1 VKHSVGRRWAATL
14 LWLVAAG
21 IGLAA
26 DQPVLD
32 IPFIDVEPQLEDF
45 AGMQPAPHLVGKMAQ
60 LPEFIQRLPE
70 NGTRPSFRTDVF
82 VAYNAD
88 TLYAVFVAFDDEPD
102 KIRANLAPRGDVRND
117 DSVNIMIDTFNDQR
131 RAYFFLSTPLG
142 IQQEGQFTDANNFDD
157 SFQAVWDSQA
167 RLTDEGYIVRI
178 AIPFKSLRFPNNDE
192 QTWRV
197 IFNRTIPRLS
207 EDTFWPEYS
216 LAIDGRLNQTALLTG
231 IRNISRGRNM
241 QVVPFVF
248 FRDFRLESETLDGR
262 SVDDDNEES
271 VGVDAKFVLRDA
283 LVLDVTANPDFSQI
297 ESDQP
302 QVTANERFE
311 VFFPE
316 LRPFFLENSDIF
328 RTPIN
333 LLFTRRIADPSGGI
347 KLTGKQGPWAIGALL
362 ADDDAPGRGVD
373 AGDPLDGKSAQIG
386 ALRIARDVADQS
398 RIGFLVTDRELKDSY
413 NRVAAVD
420 GRIRVDE
427 NWTANIQ
434 VANATTRDL
443 DGLKS
448 NGVAYNATLNR
459 GGEHLSS
466 HSHVLYT
473 SPNFITDLGFLGSE
487 QRPDSFNVH
496 QRNGYTFRPEGNSLQ
511 AWGPRILLRRIWD
524 TDGQPLETTIEPEIE
539 WNWAAN
545 TRIQISY
552 DHSNIRLTPEEFDA
566 LIGREDFDSN
576 RWTFRFRT
584 NRFERVQFNTTLR
597 LGTRINF
604 VPADDEAPAL
614 ADFRRFDADA
624 LWRPISQLQLKFTL
638 IHAELDNRQGSGK
651 IFDNT
656 IARVRANWQ
665 FTRELSLRL
674 ITDFE
679 STDPVA
685 SRTSLTDE
693 ERVTADMLLR
703 YRWNPW
709 RALFIGYNSSTRDFR
724 EFDEMTT
731 TFADLTD
738 EGHQV
743 FIKYSHLFQM

>member
-1 VKHSVGRRWAATL
+1 
-14 LWLVAAG
+14 
-21 IGLAA
+21 
-26 DQPVLD
+26 
-32 IPFIDVEPQLEDF
+32 
-45 AGMQPAPHLVGKMAQ
+45 M
-60 LPEFIQRLPE
+60 
-70 NGTRPSFRTDVF
+70 
-82 VAYNAD
+82 
-88 TLYAVFVAFDDEPD
+88 
-102 KIRANLAPRGDVRND
+102 APRGDVFND

-131 RAYFFLSTPLG
+131 RAYFFLCTPLG
-142 IQQEGQFTDANNFDD
+142 IQQEGQFTDVNGFDG

-167 RLTDEGYIVRI
+167 RLTDQGYIVRN

-216 LAIDGRLNQTALLTG
+216 LTIDGRLNQTATMTG
-231 IRNISRGRNM
+231 IRDISRGRNM

-248 FRDFRLESETLDGR
+248 FRDFRLEKETLDGR

-271 VGVDAKFVLRDA
+271 IGVDAKFVLRDA

-316 LRPFFLENSDIF
+316 LRPFFLENNDIF
-328 RTPIN
+328 ETPIN

-362 ADDDAPGRGVD
+362 TDDEAPGRSVD
-373 AGDPLDGKSAQIG
+373 AGDPLDGKSAQAA

-398 RIGFLVTDRELKDSY
+398 RIGFLMTDRELKDAY
-413 NRVAAVD
+413 NRVVAVD
-420 GRIRVDE
+420 GRIRFDE
-427 NWTANIQ
+427 NWIGNVQI
-434 VANATTRDL
+434 ANATTRDL

-448 NGVAYNATLNR
+448 NGVAYNASLNR
-459 GGEHLSS
+459 GGKHLSS
-466 HSHVLYT
+466 HSHVIYT
-473 SPNFITDLGFLGSE
+473 SPNFITDLGFLGSD
-487 QRPDSFNVH
+487 QRPNSLNIH
-496 QRNGYTFRPEGNSLQ
+496 QRNSYTFRPEGKSLQ
-511 AWGPRILLRRIWD
+511 AWGPSILVRRIWD
-524 TDGQPLETTIEPEIE
+524 ADGRPLDETIEPEIE
-539 WNWAAN
+539 WNWTAN
-545 TRIQISY
+545 TRIQIGY
-552 DHSNIRLTPEEFDA
+552 DHTSIRLTPN
-566 LIGREDFDSN
+566 DFDTLAGRTKFTTD
-576 RWTFRFRT
+576 RWTFNFRT
-584 NRFERVQFNTTLR
+584 NRFERLQFNAR
-597 LGTRINF
+597 VRVGERVNF
-604 VPADDEAPAL
+604 VPADGEQPTL
-614 ADFRRFDADA
+614 ADSRRFDAGA
-624 LWRPISQLQLKFTL
+624 LWRPIPPLQINFTL
-638 IHAELDNRQGSGK
+638 IHAELDNKFGSGK

-665 FTRELSLRL
+665 FTREISLRL

-685 SRTSLTDE
+685 SRTSLSDQ
-693 ERVTADMLLR
+693 ERITADMLLR
-703 YRWNPW
+703 YQWNPW
-709 RALFIGYNSSTRDFR
+709 RTLFIGYNSSTRDFR

-731 TFADLTD
+731 TFANLTD